1 MGSPQ
6 YGRLVPMA
14 LTISLLAGCA
24 ATVKE
29 TETPSDD
36 YYARNMAELMA
47 PLETL
52 SRIQASSSQSPAL
65 VRQALMAEHQRW
77 QGTPYRL
84 GGTSSEGIDCSA
96 LVQNVFADTF
106 SLDLPRATRYQVN
119 EGAAVGR
126 ESLEPGDLVFFRPP
140 GSRHVGIYVGDE
152 RFLHASTSRGVMI
165 SSLDNVYWQRYYWK
179 ARRPLEPVHMAQL
192 SQANAGGG

>member
-29 TETPSDD
+29 KEAPSDD

-47 PLETL
+47 PPETL

-65 VRQALMAEHQRW
+65 VRQALMVEHQRW

-84 GGTSSEGIDCSA
+84 GGTSSAGIDCSA

-106 SLDLPRATRYQVN
+106 SLDLPRTTRHQVN

-126 ESLEPGDLVFFRPP
+126 ESLEPGDLVFFRPL

-192 SQANAGGG
+192 SQAAGEG